1 MTSEN
6 LNSSPIHPKNDTQPT
21 PSAPMPMTYSQ
32 NSTKMASENLN
43 SSPKI
48 SMHPKNDTQ
57 PNHSAPPM
65 PMTSSQNPTKTMAD
79 YLNSPPKT
87 SMHPKNDK
95 QQTPSAPPMPSSSSS
110 SNPNQPSSSSHPNQP
125 SSSNPNQPSPSSPS
139 SIYPNYDM
147 KDLVENMFPD
157 SPPSENSSQKSES
170 FEELIISVPGAYL
183 HLIDKHLSVELASGD
198 FSIIQLRQG
207 NNVVAIL
214 ARLGETIQWPLTKDE
229 ACVKLDYSHYFF
241 SICAPKENEKDS
253 DMLNYGLTFASKGQE
268 KVLKEMDE
276 FLDHYTSFSVQKV
289 DENKGAL
296 DMRFMVRLSP
306 LDLRSDSK
314 KEEMGK
320 NCNAYWTT
328 LAPNVEDYSGTAA
341 KLIAAGSG
349 RLVKGILWCGDVTVD
364 RLNWGNEILKIKM
377 GPGCHK
383 NVSPETLK
391 NIQRVKKVTMMTEK
405 VAGGVLSGVLKVSG
419 YFSSSVANSKFGK
432 KFLKLVPGEMALATL
447 DGFSKVCEAFEVSG
461 KNVLTTS
468 STVTTELVSHKYGEE
483 AAKATNEGLDAAGH
497 AVGAAWTVFK
507 IRTAMNPR
515 TAMAPRLMS
524 KSGLHNATE
533 DMRNKAIKGMKK
545 DSPKKPKKS
554 NFTLC
559 LLFDTDGAG
568 VFVAVVFV
576 AVRNQSLVDPGIGLV
591 CAVVCSIFVYRH
603 ITCVDED
610 GGRLPVPRTRSDPF
624 F

>member
-21 PSAPMPMTYSQ
+21 PSAPVHMTYSQ
-32 NSTKMASENLN
+32 NSTIMASENNN
-43 SSPKI
+43 SSQKN
-48 SMHPKNDTQ
+48 SMHPKDDTQ
-57 PNHSAPPM
+57 PTPSAPPM
-65 PMTSSQNPTKTMAD
+65 HMTSSQSPTKTMAD
-79 YLNSPPKT
+79 YLNSPPRT
-87 SMHPKNDK
+87 TMCPKNDTRP
-95 QQTPSAPPMPSSSSS
+95 TPSAPPMPSSSSS
-110 SNPNQPSSSSHPNQP
+110 SDPNQPSSSSHPNQP
-125 SSSNPNQPSPSSPS
+125 SSSNPNQPSSSSPS
-139 SIYPNYDM
+139 SIYPNVEM

-157 SPPSENSSQKSES
+157 SPPSENSSQKSDS

-183 HLIDKHLSVELASGD
+183 HLIDKHLSVELAIGD

-214 ARLGETIQWPLTKDE
+214 ARVGETIQWPLAKDV

-241 SICAPKENEKDS
+241 SIRAPKENEKDS

-296 DMRFMVRLSP
+296 DMKFLVRLSP

-320 NCNAYWTT
+320 NCKAYWTT

-349 RLVKGILWCGDVTVD
+349 QLVKGILWCGDVTVD

-377 GPGCHK
+377 GPGMGMKGAFTVVSSFLFLSANFIWVLCSVCHI
-383 NVSPETLK
+383 LHGL
-391 NIQRVKKVTMMTEK
+391 RVKKVTMMTEK

-419 YFSSSVANSKFGK
+419 YFSSSVANSRLGK
-432 KFLKLVPGEMALATL
+432 KFLKHVPGEMAIATL

-507 IRTAMNPR
+507 IRTAVNPR

-524 KSGLHNATE
+524 KSGLHNETE
-533 DMRNKAIKGMKK
+533 DMRNRAIKGMKK

-554 NFTLC
+554 K
-559 LLFDTDGAG
+559 
-568 VFVAVVFV
+568 
-576 AVRNQSLVDPGIGLV
+576 
-591 CAVVCSIFVYRH
+591 
-603 ITCVDED
+603 
-610 GGRLPVPRTRSDPF
+610 
-624 F
+624 